1 MRIVIFIVIALI
13 AVVAGGVAL
22 FPMSTAADMAKQ
34 RLPDLKFANA
44 SGSVW
49 DGKLGGLA
57 YGEQTIGDVA
67 VKTDLFSLFSGKVAG
82 KVGMAREGLA
92 GEADI
97 SYGLTNGGVDLKNLK
112 LAGDTSMVPGMPPTI
127 AAAGGKFTL
136 NVGSVKFANGL
147 CEDASGEVWTDAL
160 TKVNYKGWVGPEL
173 RGPVTCAGG
182 KMQAQA
188 SGTAETGE
196 AVEAALDIGQHLDM
210 LLTAT
215 VRNAGT
221 TAIEALTSVGFV
233 LEGDKLVLRQ
243 AMASH

>member
-1 MRIVIFIVIALI
+1 MRIVIFIIVALV

-22 FPMSTAADMAKQ
+22 FPMATAADMAKQ

-49 DGKLGGLA
+49 DGKLGGLS
-57 YGEQTIGDVA
+57 YGAQTIGDLA
-67 VKTDLFSLFSGKVAG
+67 VKTDLLALFGGKAAG

-97 SYGLTNGGVDLKNLK
+97 SYGLGNGGLDLKNLK
-112 LAGDTSMVPGMPPTI
+112 LAGDTSMVPGIPPTI

-136 NVGSVKFANGL
+136 NVANVKFANSL

-160 TKVNYKGWVGPEL
+160 AKVNYKGWVGPEL
-173 RGPVTCAGG
+173 RGPVSCAGG
-182 KMQAQA
+182 KMQVQA

-196 AVEAALDIGQHLDM
+196 VVQASLDIGQHLDM
-210 LLTAT
+210 AMTAT
-215 VRNAGT
+215 VSNAGT

-243 AMASH
+243 AMASN

>member
-1 MRIVIFIVIALI
+1 MRIVIFIVLALI

-34 RLPDLKFANA
+34 RLPDLNFANA

-49 DGKLGGLA
+49 DGKLGALS
-57 YGEQTIGDVA
+57 YGEQTIGDVS
-67 VKTDLFSLFSGKVAG
+67 VKTDLFSLFTGKAAG
-82 KVGMAREGLA
+82 KVGMAREGLT

-97 SYGLTNGGVDLKNLK
+97 AYGLGDNGLDLRNLK
-112 LAGDTSMVPGMPPTI
+112 LAGDAAMVPGMPTTI

-136 NVGSVKFANGL
+136 NVSHVKFANSL

-182 KMQAQA
+182 KMQVQA
-188 SGTAETGE
+188 SGTAQTGE
-196 AVEAALDIGQHLDM
+196 VVEAALDIGQHLDM
-210 LLTAT
+210 QLTAT

-221 TAIEALTSVGFV
+221 TAVEALTSVGFMV
-233 LEGDKLVLRQ
+233 EGDKLVLRQ
-243 AMASH
+243 AMAAH